1 MEDTD
6 IDRSLQIPSLLGLLP
21 KSLQHSHRAL
31 LQGHELAQAVLD
43 TYPLPGSSLNAKSL
57 RRTLQTTSSAQPGS
71 NIFFENYQSLHVIE
85 HWLGLLQSLYP
96 GYVQIISVGSSYEGR
111 DIKALKVGVPPTNEE
126 AKNRKR
132 KTIVVSGGAH
142 AREWISVTTIN
153 YVAFSLITQYGKRP
167 STTKLLEDVDFVFVP
182 TINPDG
188 YQHSFEHDRLWRKN
202 RQPTSL
208 SFCHGIDL
216 DRSWGFR
223 WDGERTSD
231 NPCSESFAGEAP
243 FEGYEARSFATW
255 AKNETEHN
263 NVEFVGFLDLHSYS
277 QEIMYPYSYSCN
289 DEPPTVEDL
298 QEMAYGLAKQIL
310 SSSRENYKVIQA
322 CEGNVAANG
331 KVMPKLEGG
340 GGSALDWFY
349 AELGVRK
356 AFQIKLRDKGVYGF
370 LLPREYIVPTGEEV
384 LSAVEWFGKEMAR
397 SSTAYAPADGDD
409 DYAAHHREPQKP
421 LVL

>member
-1 MEDTD
+1 M
-6 IDRSLQIPSLLGLLP
+6 IDQDVQIPSLLGLLP
-21 KSLQHSHRAL
+21 KSLQHAHRAL

-43 TYPLPGSSLNAKSL
+43 TYPLPKSNSDAKSW
-57 RRTLQTTSSAQPGS
+57 RRNLLSKSTEQPGS
-71 NIFFENYQSLHVIE
+71 NVFFENYQSLNVME

-96 GYVQIISVGSSYEGR
+96 GHVQIVGVGSSYEGR
-111 DIKALKVGVPPTNEE
+111 DIKALKVGVPPTTDEM
-126 AKNRKR
+126 KSRKR
-132 KTIVVSGGAH
+132 KTIIVSGGAH

-153 YVAFSLITQYGKRP
+153 YVAFSLITQHGKQS
-167 STTKLLEDVDFVFVP
+167 STTKLLEDVDFIFVP

-188 YQHSFEHDRLWRKN
+188 YQYSFEHDRLWRKN

-208 SFCHGIDL
+208 SFCPGIDL
-216 DRSWGFR
+216 DRSWGFH

-263 NVEFVGFLDLHSYS
+263 NVEFIGFLDLHSYA
-277 QEIMYPYSYSCN
+277 QEIMYPYSYSCS
-289 DEPPTVEDL
+289 DEPPTLEDL
-298 QEMAYGLAKQIL
+298 EEMGYGLAKQIL
-310 SSSRENYKVIQA
+310 SSSRETYKVIPA

-356 AFQIKLRDKGVYGF
+356 AFQIKLRDQGVYGF
-370 LLPREYIVPTGEEV
+370 LLPREYIVPTGEEM
-384 LSAVEWFGKEMAR
+384 LSAVEWFGEEMVR
-397 SSTAYAPADGDD
+397 SSAAADEAVAGEDGYVAGQGDKT
-409 DYAAHHREPQKP
+409 QKP
-421 LVL
+421 FTS